1 MPLERFIP
9 FRKRD
14 VITLCENLLAHESES
29 FRTFSTL
36 LVSRIHYK
44 YHEQLEALKNSYSHF
59 DPNKDTR
66 ELQPADERVR
76 KQSQRTFAKGF
87 ASLLNA
93 ANFEKV
99 TDDDLE
105 AALNEESLFK
115 VRLAVS
121 FDDFEDVVFYRRGES
136 VKTETIRTFFG
147 LRKKQVS
154 FTNYDKVAVYITF
167 KDESYFKEKGQIPA
181 TFKPG
186 STIVKLFQNVPKADL
201 EMLFPNSEVKMRPLD
216 KLIISASAAIGG
228 TVVLVTKL
236 GASLLLMA
244 SFLAFWLGFKD
255 DEVELT
261 KQSLITF
268 GIGMGVFGSFVFKEW
283 TKFKNRK
290 IRFMKALSDNLYFK
304 NLDNN
309 AGVFHT
315 LIDAAEEEDCK
326 EALLA
331 YTFLLKCSEAFSE
344 NSAAF
349 GASRSEK
356 EIAAGGMTLATLDSV
371 IESYFSEELD
381 CALDFDVT
389 DAINKLVDMELVEQD
404 GDVFVARPLNDAVN
418 TLDDYWDN
426 IYQPV

>member
-9 FRKRD
+9 FRKHD
-14 VITLCENLLAHESES
+14 VSTLCEQLLKHDLTC

-36 LVSRIHYK
+36 LVNRIHHQ
-44 YHEQLEALKNSYSHF
+44 YHEQLERLKDSYNHF

-66 ELQPADERVR
+66 DLLPSSEAAR
-76 KQSQRTFAKGF
+76 KQSQKAFASEFAK
-87 ASLLNA
+87 LLNA

-99 TDDDLE
+99 TDEDLE

-136 VKTETIRTFFG
+136 VKTETVRTFFG

-167 KDESYFKEKGQIPA
+167 KDEAYFKEKGQTPV

-236 GASLLLMA
+236 GASLLLIA

-268 GIGMGVFGSFVFKEW
+268 GIGIGG
-283 TKFKNRK
+283 
-290 IRFMKALSDNLYFK
+290 IRQLY
-304 NLDNN
+304 L
-309 AGVFHT
+309 
-315 LIDAAEEEDCK
+315 
-326 EALLA
+326 
-331 YTFLLKCSEAFSE
+331 
-344 NSAAF
+344 
-349 GASRSEK
+349 
-356 EIAAGGMTLATLDSV
+356 
-371 IESYFSEELD
+371 
-381 CALDFDVT
+381 
-389 DAINKLVDMELVEQD
+389 
-404 GDVFVARPLNDAVN
+404 
-418 TLDDYWDN
+418 
-426 IYQPV
+426 

>member
-9 FRKRD
+9 FRKCD
-14 VITLCENLLAHESES
+14 VITLCEELLAFERAE
-29 FRTFSTL
+29 FRNFSTL
-36 LVSRIHYK
+36 LVNRIHYQ
-44 YHEQLEALKNSYSHF
+44 YHEQLEALKNSYSYF

-66 ELQPADERVR
+66 ELHFPDKRSL
-76 KQSQRTFAKGF
+76 KQSQKAFSKGF

-99 TDDDLE
+99 TDDDLT
-105 AALNEESLFK
+105 AALKEESLFK

-136 VKTETIRTFFG
+136 IKTETVRTFFG

-167 KDESYFKEKGQIPA
+167 KDEAYFKEKGQTPV

-268 GIGMGVFGSFVFKEW
+268 GIGMGVFGSFIFKEW

-315 LIDAAEEEDCK
+315 LVDAAEEEDCK

-331 YTFLLKCSEAFSE
+331 YTFLFKCGNVSDEG
-344 NSAAF
+344 SAAF
-349 GASRSEK
+349 LKMQSGS
-356 EIAAGGMTLATLDSV
+356 EIAAGGMTLSTLDSA
-371 IESYFSEELD
+371 IETYFLEELN

-389 DAINKLVDMELVEQD
+389 DAITKLVDMELVEQN
-404 GDVFVARPLNDAVN
+404 GDIFVARALNDAVKI
-418 TLDDYWDN
+418 LDDYWDN

>member
-9 FRKRD
+9 FRKHD
-14 VITLCENLLAHESES
+14 VSTLCEQLLKHDLTC

-36 LVSRIHYK
+36 LVNRIHYQ
-44 YHEQLEALKNSYSHF
+44 YHEQLERLKDSYNHF

-66 ELQPADERVR
+66 DLLPSSEVAR
-76 KQSQRTFAKGF
+76 KQSQKAFASEFAK
-87 ASLLNA
+87 LLNA

-99 TDDDLE
+99 TDEDLE

-121 FDDFEDVVFYRRGES
+121 FDDFEDVVFFRRGES
-136 VKTETIRTFFG
+136 VKTETVRTFFG

-167 KDESYFKEKGQIPA
+167 KDEAYFKEKGQTPV

-349 GASRSEK
+349 GTSRSEK

-404 GDVFVARPLNDAVN
+404 GDVFVAQPLNDAVK

>member
-1 MPLERFIP
+1 MPFERFIP

-14 VITLCENLLAHESES
+14 MIAVCEALISQQTTL
-29 FRTFSTL
+29 FRTFASL
-36 LVSRIHYK
+36 LVNRIHYE
-44 YHEQLEALKNSYSHF
+44 YHQQLEELKDSYSHF

-66 ELQPADERVR
+66 DLSYSSHSEKKENQ
-76 KQSQRTFAKGF
+76 QTFSKGF
-87 ASLLNA
+87 ARLLDA
-93 ANFEKV
+93 ANFEQV
-99 TDDDLE
+99 TDEDLE

-167 KDESYFKEKGQIPA
+167 KDEAYFKEKGQTPVS
-181 TFKPG
+181 FKPG
-186 STIVKLFQNVPKADL
+186 STIVKLFQDVPKADL

-228 TVVLVTKL
+228 TMVLVTKL

-244 SFLAFWLGFKD
+244 SCLSFWLGFKD
-255 DEVELT
+255 DQVELT

-268 GIGMGVFGSFVFKEW
+268 GVGMGVFGSFVFKEW

-290 IRFMKALSDNLYFK
+290 IRFMKALSDNIYFK

-331 YTFLLKCSEAFSE
+331 YTFLLKCSNTFSE
-344 NSAAF
+344 NAASF
-349 GASRSEK
+349 GAARSK
-356 EIAAGGMTLATLDSV
+356 NEITAGGMTLATLDSV
-371 IESYFSEELD
+371 IESYFLENLD

-389 DAINKLVDMELVEQD
+389 DAITKLVDMKLVEQD
-404 GDVFVARPLNDAVN
+404 GDVFVARTLNDAVKI
-418 TLDDYWDN
+418 LDDYWDN

>member
-9 FRKRD
+9 FRKCD
-14 VITLCENLLAHESES
+14 IVTLCEELLDNQRTTFRS
-29 FRTFSTL
+29 FSSL
-36 LVSRIHYK
+36 LINRIHYQ
-44 YHEQLEALKNSYSHF
+44 YHEQLERLKESYNHF

-66 ELQPADERVR
+66 DLIPPDASKR
-76 KQSQRTFAKGF
+76 KQSQKVFSSDFAH
-87 ASLLNA
+87 LLDA

-99 TDDDLE
+99 TDEDLA
-105 AALNEESLFK
+105 AALKEESLFK

-121 FDDFEDVVFYRRGES
+121 FEDFEDVVFYRRGES
-136 VKTETIRTFFG
+136 VKTETLRYFFG

-167 KDESYFKEKGQIPA
+167 KDEAYFKEKGQIPS

-201 EMLFPNSEVKMRPLD
+201 EMLFPNSEVRMRPLD
-216 KLIISASAAIGG
+216 KLIISASAAVGG

-244 SFLAFWLGFKD
+244 SFLAFWLGLKD
-255 DEVELT
+255 EEVELT

-331 YTFLLKCSEAFSE
+331 YAFLLKCRESSSTE
-344 NSAAF
+344 NATDSL
-349 GASRSEK
+349 SRSEV
-356 EIAAGGMTLATLDSV
+356 EIAAGGMSLATLDNA
-371 IESYFSEELD
+371 IETYFLEELD

-389 DAINKLVDMELVEQD
+389 DAIEKLVTMELVEKQ
-404 GDVFVARPLNDAVN
+404 GDIFIALPLERALK

>member
-14 VITLCENLLAHESES
+14 IATLCENLLANEIVN
-29 FRTFSTL
+29 FRYFSTL
-36 LVSRIHYK
+36 LANRIHYQ
-44 YHEQLEALKNSYSHF
+44 YHEQLEALKDSYSHF

-66 ELQPADERVR
+66 ELQSSNERVR
-76 KQSQRTFAKGF
+76 KLNQKAFAKGF
-87 ASLLNA
+87 ANLLNA

-136 VKTETIRTFFG
+136 IKTETVRTFFG

-167 KDESYFKEKGQIPA
+167 KDETYFKDKGQIPV

-244 SFLAFWLGFKD
+244 SFLAFWLGFKNE
-255 DEVELT
+255 EVELT

-268 GIGMGVFGSFVFKEW
+268 GIGMGVFGSFIFKEW

-331 YTFLLKCSEAFSE
+331 YTFLLKCSEVSVE
-344 NSAAF
+344 GGAAF
-349 GASRSEK
+349 CEVRTER
-356 EIAAGGMTLATLDSV
+356 EIAAGGMVLTTLDSA
-371 IESYFSEELD
+371 IETYFLEELN
-381 CALDFDVT
+381 CALDFDVS
-389 DAINKLVDMELVEQD
+389 DAIDKLLTMELVERN
-404 GDVFVARPLNDAVN
+404 GDVYVARTLHAAVKI
-418 TLDDYWDN
+418 LDDYWDN

>member
-1 MPLERFIP
+1 MPFERFIP

-14 VITLCENLLAHESES
+14 MIAVCEALISQQTTL
-29 FRTFSTL
+29 FRTFASL
-36 LVSRIHYK
+36 LVNRIHYE
-44 YHEQLEALKNSYSHF
+44 YHQQLEELKDSYSHF

-66 ELQPADERVR
+66 DLSYSSHSEKKENQQAF
-76 KQSQRTFAKGF
+76 SKGF
-87 ASLLNA
+87 ARLLDA
-93 ANFEKV
+93 ANFEQV
-99 TDDDLE
+99 TDEDLE

-136 VKTETIRTFFG
+136 IKTETVRTFFG

-167 KDESYFKEKGQIPA
+167 KDSAYFEEKGQTPV

-268 GIGMGVFGSFVFKEW
+268 GIGMGVFGSFIFKEW
-283 TKFKNRK
+283 AKFKNRK

-331 YTFLLKCSEAFSE
+331 YTFLLKCRNTFSE
-344 NSAAF
+344 NAASF
-349 GASRSEK
+349 GAARSK
-356 EIAAGGMTLATLDSV
+356 TEIAAGGMTLATLDSI
-371 IESYFSEELD
+371 IESYFLETLD

-389 DAINKLVDMELVEQD
+389 DAINKLVDMELVEQN
-404 GDVFVARPLNDAVN
+404 GDVFVARALNDAVK
-418 TLDDYWDN
+418 TLDEYWDN

>member
-9 FRKRD
+9 FRKCD
-14 VITLCENLLAHESES
+14 VITLCENLLAREHAD

-36 LVSRIHYK
+36 LISRIHYQ

-66 ELQPADERVR
+66 ELLPSDESVR
-76 KQSQRTFAKGF
+76 KQSQKAFAKGF

-121 FDDFEDVVFYRRGES
+121 FDEFEDVVFYRRGES

-167 KDESYFKEKGQIPA
+167 KDEAYFKSKGQTPV

-268 GIGMGVFGSFVFKEW
+268 GIGMGVFGSFIFKEW

-331 YTFLLKCSEAFSE
+331 YTFLLKCSEAFPE
-344 NSAAF
+344 NSTAF
-349 GASRSEK
+349 GASRSEN

-404 GDVFVARPLNDAVN
+404 GDVFVARALNDAVK

>member
-14 VITLCENLLAHESES
+14 VANLCEGLLSYDSAGFH
-29 FRTFSTL
+29 TFSKL
-36 LVSRIHYK
+36 LVSRIHYQ
-44 YHEQLEALKNSYSHF
+44 YHEQLEALKDSYSHF

-66 ELQPADERVR
+66 DLQPSNERVR
-76 KQSQRTFAKGF
+76 KQNQKTFAKEF

-99 TDDDLE
+99 TDNDLE

-121 FDDFEDVVFYRRGES
+121 FDDFENVVFYRRGES
-136 VKTETIRTFFG
+136 IKTETVRTFFG

-167 KDESYFKEKGQIPA
+167 KDEAYFKDKGQPPV

-244 SFLAFWLGFKD
+244 SFLAFWLGFKNE
-255 DEVELT
+255 EVELT

-268 GIGMGVFGSFVFKEW
+268 GIGMGVFGSFIFKEW

-331 YTFLLKCSEAFSE
+331 YTFLLKCSRVSGEG
-344 NSAAF
+344 SAAF
-349 GASRSEK
+349 CKMQSDS
-356 EIAAGGMTLATLDSV
+356 EIAAGGMTLANLDSA
-371 IESYFSEELD
+371 IETYFLEELN

-389 DAINKLVDMELVEQD
+389 DAIEKLVAMQLVEQN
-404 GDVFVARPLNDAVN
+404 GDVFVARTLKDAVKI
-418 TLDDYWDN
+418 LDDYWDN

>member
-1 MPLERFIP
+1 M
-9 FRKRD
+9 
-14 VITLCENLLAHESES
+14 
-29 FRTFSTL
+29 
-36 LVSRIHYK
+36 
-44 YHEQLEALKNSYSHF
+44 
-59 DPNKDTR
+59 
-66 ELQPADERVR
+66 R
-76 KQSQRTFAKGF
+76 KQNQKAFANGF
-87 ASLLNA
+87 ANLLNA

-99 TDDDLE
+99 TDEDLE
-105 AALNEESLFK
+105 AALKEESLFK

-121 FDDFEDVVFYRRGES
+121 FDDFENVVFYRRGES
-136 VKTETIRTFFG
+136 VKTETVRTFFG

-167 KDESYFKEKGQIPA
+167 KDEAYFKQKGQKPL

-331 YTFLLKCSEAFSE
+331 YTFLLRCSKV
-344 NSAAF
+344 SAEGDA
-349 GASRSEK
+349 ALCSAQAEH
-356 EIAAGGMTLATLDSV
+356 EVVAGGMTLATLDSV
-371 IESYFSEELD
+371 IEAYFLEELD

-389 DAINKLVDMELVEQD
+389 DAIDKLVDMDLVERS
-404 GDVFVARPLNDAVN
+404 GDVFIARGLSDAVK

>member
-9 FRKRD
+9 FRKHD
-14 VITLCENLLAHESES
+14 VSTLCEQLLKHDLTR

-36 LVSRIHYK
+36 LVNRIHYQ
-44 YHEQLEALKNSYSHF
+44 YHEQLERLKDSYNHF

-66 ELQPADERVR
+66 DLLPSSEVAC
-76 KQSQRTFAKGF
+76 KQSQKAFASEFAK
-87 ASLLNA
+87 LLNA

-99 TDDDLE
+99 TDEDLE
-105 AALNEESLFK
+105 VALNEESLFK

-121 FDDFEDVVFYRRGES
+121 FDDFEDVVFFRRGES
-136 VKTETIRTFFG
+136 VKTETVRTFFG

-167 KDESYFKEKGQIPA
+167 KDDAYFKEKGQTPV

-216 KLIISASAAIGG
+216 KFIISASAAIGG

-236 GASLLLMA
+236 GASLLLIA

-344 NSAAF
+344 NSAAV
-349 GASRSEK
+349 GTSRSEK
-356 EIAAGGMTLATLDSV
+356 EIAAGGMTLAILDSV

>member
-99 TDDDLE
+99 TDDDLD

-268 GIGMGVFGSFVFKEW
+268 GIGMAVFGSSARRSREQ
-283 TKFKNRK
+283 KNTVR
-290 IRFMKALSDNLYFK
+290 
-304 NLDNN
+304 
-309 AGVFHT
+309 VH
-315 LIDAAEEEDCK
+315 
-326 EALLA
+326 
-331 YTFLLKCSEAFSE
+331 FLR
-344 NSAAF
+344 
-349 GASRSEK
+349 G
-356 EIAAGGMTLATLDSV
+356 
-371 IESYFSEELD
+371 
-381 CALDFDVT
+381 
-389 DAINKLVDMELVEQD
+389 
-404 GDVFVARPLNDAVN
+404 PL
-418 TLDDYWDN
+418 
-426 IYQPV
+426 

>member
-1 MPLERFIP
+1 MPFERFIP

-14 VITLCENLLAHESES
+14 MIAVCEALISQQTTL
-29 FRTFSTL
+29 FRTFASL
-36 LVSRIHYK
+36 LVNRIHYE
-44 YHEQLEALKNSYSHF
+44 YHQQLEELKDSYSHF

-66 ELQPADERVR
+66 DLSYSSHSEKKENQ
-76 KQSQRTFAKGF
+76 QTFSKGF
-87 ASLLNA
+87 ARLLDA
-93 ANFEKV
+93 ANFEQV
-99 TDDDLE
+99 TDEDLE

-167 KDESYFKEKGQIPA
+167 KDEAYFKENGQTPVS
-181 TFKPG
+181 FKPG

-228 TVVLVTKL
+228 TMVLVTKL

-255 DEVELT
+255 DQVELT

-268 GIGMGVFGSFVFKEW
+268 GVGMGVFGSFVFKEW

-331 YTFLLKCSEAFSE
+331 YTFLLKCSNTFSE
-344 NSAAF
+344 NAASF
-349 GASRSEK
+349 GAARSK
-356 EIAAGGMTLATLDSV
+356 NEITAGGMTLATLDSV
-371 IESYFSEELD
+371 IESYFLKNLD

-389 DAINKLVDMELVEQD
+389 DAISKLVDMELVEQN
-404 GDVFVARPLNDAVN
+404 GDVFVARALNDAVKI
-418 TLDDYWDN
+418 LDDYWDN

>member
-1 MPLERFIP
+1 
-9 FRKRD
+9 
-14 VITLCENLLAHESES
+14 
-29 FRTFSTL
+29 
-36 LVSRIHYK
+36 
-44 YHEQLEALKNSYSHF
+44 
-59 DPNKDTR
+59 
-66 ELQPADERVR
+66 
-76 KQSQRTFAKGF
+76 KQSQKAFSSAFAN
-87 ASLLNA
+87 LLNA

-99 TDDDLE
+99 TNKDLE

-121 FDDFEDVVFYRRGES
+121 FEDFEDVVFYRRGES
-136 VKTETIRTFFG
+136 VKTETLRTFFG

-167 KDESYFKEKGQIPA
+167 KDEAYFKEKGHTPV

-268 GIGMGVFGSFVFKEW
+268 GIGMGVFGSFIFKEW

-331 YTFLLKCSEAFSE
+331 YTFLLKCSEVSVE
-344 NSAAF
+344 GGAAF
-349 GASRSEK
+349 CAVRAER

-389 DAINKLVDMELVEQD
+389 DAINKLVDMELVEQY
-404 GDVFVARPLNDAVN
+404 GDIFVARALNDAVKI
-418 TLDDYWDN
+418 LDDYWDN

>member
-14 VITLCENLLAHESES
+14 VANLCEGLLSHDSAV

-36 LVSRIHYK
+36 LVSRIHYQ

-66 ELQPADERVR
+66 ELQPSNERVR
-76 KQSQRTFAKGF
+76 KQNQKAFAKGF

-121 FDDFEDVVFYRRGES
+121 FDDFEDVVFYRRGDS
-136 VKTETIRTFFG
+136 IKTETVRTFFG

-167 KDESYFKEKGQIPA
+167 KDEAYFKEKGQTPV

-268 GIGMGVFGSFVFKEW
+268 GIGMGVFGSFIFKEW

-315 LIDAAEEEDCK
+315 LIDAAEEEDSK

-331 YTFLLKCSEAFSE
+331 YTFLLKCSRVSSE
-344 NSAAF
+344 GSAAF
-349 GASRSEK
+349 CKMQSDS
-356 EIAAGGMTLATLDSV
+356 EIAAGGMTLANLDSA
-371 IESYFSEELD
+371 IETYFLEELN

-389 DAINKLVDMELVEQD
+389 DAIEKLVSMQLVEQN
-404 GDVFVARPLNDAVN
+404 GDVFVARTLKDAVKI
-418 TLDDYWDN
+418 LDDFWDN